1 MLKNI
6 QYTGAYVSGTFLY
19 DKTKGKRYH
28 IPKCDWVII
37 PDKFPP
43 IISKEKFD
51 EVQNILEQNAERRKN
66 MRPRDFLLRGNI
78 VKCGCCGC
86 AMYFDSVKNPQF
98 RCRHILSDGSAECHK
113 LKISVQ
119 ELDKIVLKI
128 IKKQAK
134 IIFNTDISNLKINTT
149 TKNISDFE
157 KEIGLQISAQQKLYE
172 RFILGEISKE
182 IFQTEKSECSEK
194 IDYFNSQISILKQAE
209 NDKFSH
215 KKSAELANKIL
226 SEKLSEREIIEL
238 LIDKIFIFPNNRI
251 EIKWKISDFTQPY
264 K

>member
-1 MLKNI
+1 
-6 QYTGAYVSGTFLY
+6 
-19 DKTKGKRYH
+19 
-28 IPKCDWVII
+28 
-37 PDKFPP
+37 
-43 IISKEKFD
+43 
-51 EVQNILEQNAERRKN
+51 VQKILEQNAERRKN

-78 VKCGCCGC
+78 VKCGCCGYT
-86 AMYFDSVKNPQF
+86 MIFDSLKKPQF
-98 RCRHILSDGSAECHK
+98 RCQHTLSNVSAECHK

-157 KEIGLQISAQQKLYE
+157 KEIDLQVSAQQKLYE
-172 RFILGEISKE
+172 KFILGEISKKF
-182 IFQTEKSECSEK
+182 FQTEKSECSEK

-215 KKSAELANKIL
+215 KKSVELADKIL
-226 SEKLSEREIIEL
+226 SEKLSEREIVEL
-238 LIDKIFIFPNNRI
+238 LIDKVFIFPNNRI
-251 EIKWKISDFTQPY
+251 EIKWKISDFTQAY